1 MPARYSVI
9 LVALVIFHPWPH
21 DCTPEHDEPYDDF
34 SYVVRADQHG
44 HRIPDPCR
52 REPRVPLLPLVLF
65 TLYQQYLE
73 TDRAVQQCRTTIH
86 IARFLE
92 IITAS

>member
-9 LVALVIFHPWPH
+9 LVALVVFHPWPH
-21 DCTPEHDEPYDDF
+21 DCTPEHDEPHDNF

-52 REPRVPLLPLVLF
+52 REPRVPLLPLVSSPCINSIWRLIGPF
-65 TLYQQYLE
+65 NSAEQRYT
-73 TDRAVQQCRTTIH
+73 
-86 IARFLE
+86 
-92 IITAS
+92 